1 MKTYWD
7 TSAAINA
14 LVSPSVFNRL
24 NKGEHVARV
33 HLLSEFFSTMTG
45 RGIEVKDQQ
54 GQPAR
59 FILTADD
66 AAKWLRTFAAKV
78 VFVDLTAEEML
89 ESLDGASKKC
99 VQGGQVYDFGH
110 ALAAD
115 KAQAD
120 ELITRNAADFSGLTK
135 ARLEWP

>member
-1 MKTYWD
+1 MRTFWD

-14 LVSPSVFNRL
+14 LVSPAVFNRL
-24 NKGEHVARV
+24 AAGEHIARV

-45 RGIEVKDQQ
+45 RGIEVTDQQ

-59 FILTADD
+59 LVLSAED
-66 AAKWLRTFAAKV
+66 AAKWLRTFSSKV
-78 VFVDLTAEEML
+78 AFVDLTADEML
-89 ESLDGASKKC
+89 DGLDRADQAG
-99 VQGGQVYDFGH
+99 VQGGRVYDFGH
-110 ALAAD
+110 ALTAN

-120 ELITRNAADFSGLTK
+120 ELLTRNATDFSGLTT